1 LAALI
6 LSRRRAALTAACA
19 PQCQLKVASAVLCPT
34 LQPSQLVIL
43 DNLAAHKT
51 PAVRQA
57 IDATGSH
64 LLFLPAY
71 SPDFSPIEN
80 AFSKLKNML
89 PRARTHL

>member
-1 LAALI
+1 
-6 LSRRRAALTAACA
+6 
-19 PQCQLKVASAVLCPT
+19 VVCPT

-57 IDATGSH
+57 IEATGSH

-80 AFSKLKNML
+80 AFSKLKNHA
-89 PRARTHL
+89 PSGAHL